1 VHLVV
6 TSRVLECRSKG
17 SMSELEA
24 VLRLLQIADLAYR
37 LVTRLR
43 RKP

>member
-1 VHLVV
+1 
-6 TSRVLECRSKG
+6 
-17 SMSELEA
+17 MSELEA

-43 RKP
+43 RKRGEQ